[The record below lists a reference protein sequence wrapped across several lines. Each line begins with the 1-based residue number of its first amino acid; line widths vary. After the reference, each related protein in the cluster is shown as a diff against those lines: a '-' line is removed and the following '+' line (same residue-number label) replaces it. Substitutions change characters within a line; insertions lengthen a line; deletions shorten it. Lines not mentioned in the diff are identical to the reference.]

1 MKKSD
6 LKVGYLVKF
15 RNGAIKMVMPTT
27 GQVVFV
33 GEEGAWIGSNEYD
46 NNLKCLAGSD
56 YDIIKVWGYTD
67 YACDSIKFDEDS
79 REILLEEKR
88 EMTISEIEK
97 ELGYPIKI
105 IKED

>member
-6 LKVGYLVKF
+6 LKAGYLVKF